1 MLIHFI
7 DYYCYFYYYYYIYNN
22 NNSNNNKKYVEYC
35 IELKLSGQSHETICY
50 LPIINISVEW
60 CYFIPLTSDY
70 TKEFLKKLR
79 CRKKKSFATMQQ
91 IKTFQ
96 ILPYRSAL
104 EATVFFLFFF
114 QSTCLNKKAIFDT
127 KSYLLSAPGNY
138 MSLYLICY
146 TALV

>member
-22 NNSNNNKKYVEYC
+22 NNSNNNKKYVEYF

-79 CRKKKSFATMQQ
+79 CRKKKVFCNNAVDKDFPDPAVSFCPRGDGL
-91 IKTFQ
+91 F
-96 ILPYRSAL
+96 S
-104 EATVFFLFFF
+104 FFF
-114 QSTCLNKKAIFDT
+114 SI
-127 KSYLLSAPGNY
+127 YLSK
-138 MSLYLICY
+138 
-146 TALV
+146 